1 MATRLLLI
9 DENVKFRNSVK
20 RSLAREIPD
29 LVVYEYDPNVDG
41 IPTRN
46 FNWQTYEL
54 VMLDHKWAK
63 AHDMGWLREIKNNP
77 EFPALI
83 MFIGSRWGAA
93 NEARMLGA
101 DETLKKR
108 ELTPAQLT
116 STIDFALR
124 YAQTRRKHHDLEM
137 RESTGPSIPG
147 YRIINKLAEGGMSSI
162 YLARREQDNEMV
174 VIKILYSESIEDETF
189 VDRFLKEYE
198 LISKINDPNVLK
210 IYEESYSEE
219 FMYMVL
225 EYFPNGDLHR
235 RIAAKQGLPLATALQ
250 YLIQIATGLQAI
262 HSRGVIHRDLKPS
275 NIMFR
280 ADDSL
285 AIIDF
290 GISKE
295 LAIADELTSDNMVMG
310 TVGYMSP
317 EAGQGKKVDAR
328 SDFYSLGIIF
338 YEMLTGKKPYI
349 GRDPAD
355 VVLKHVKAPIPWLPE
370 KYKQVQ
376 GLFEIMVAKDPDN
389 RFQSATR
396 LIEFVESRFAD
407 LLAMKVTEKDQSV
420 SNN

>member
-1 MATRLLLI
+1 MPTRLLLI

-20 RSLAREIPD
+20 RSLAREVPD
-29 LVVYEYDPNVDG
+29 IVIYEHDPNVNG

-46 FNWQTYEL
+46 FNWQTYEV
-54 VMLDHKWAK
+54 VMLDQKWAK
-63 AHDMGWLREIKNNP
+63 ANNMGWLREIKDSP

-83 MFIGSRWGAA
+83 MFIGSRWGSA
-93 NEARMLGA
+93 NEARVMGA
-101 DETLKKR
+101 DETLNKR
-108 ELTPAQLT
+108 ELTPAQLA

-124 YAQTRRKHHDLEM
+124 YAQTRRKHHELEM
-137 RESTGPSIPG
+137 REKTGPQIPG
-147 YRIINKLAEGGMSSI
+147 YRILNKLAEGGMSSI
-162 YLARREQDNEMV
+162 YLARREQDDEMV
-174 VIKILYSESIEDETF
+174 VIKILYSESIEDESF

-198 LISKINDPNVLK
+198 LISKINDRNVLK

-225 EYFPNGDLHR
+225 EYFPGGDLHR
-235 RIAAKQGLPLATALQ
+235 RIAARQGLPLRTALK
-250 YLIQIATGLQAI
+250 YLVQIATGLRSI
-262 HSRGVIHRDLKPS
+262 HSFGVIHRDLKPS

-280 ADDSL
+280 ADESL

-295 LAIADELTSDNMVMG
+295 LAVVDELTGDNMVMG

-328 SDFYSLGIIF
+328 SDVYSLGIIF

-349 GRDPAD
+349 GKDPAD

-370 KYKQVQ
+370 RYKEMQ

-389 RFQSATR
+389 RFQTAAR
-396 LIEFVESRFAD
+396 LIEFVENRFGH
-407 LLAMKVTEKDQSV
+407 LLAAEAD
-420 SNN
+420 

>member
-1 MATRLLLI
+1 MSTRLLLI
-9 DENVKFRNSVK
+9 DENTKFRNSVK
-20 RSLAREIPD
+20 RSLAREVPEV
-29 LVVYEYDPNVDG
+29 VVYEYDPNVDG

-63 AHDMGWLREIKNNP
+63 AHDMGWLRDIKNTP

-83 MFIGSRWGAA
+83 MFIGSRWGSS
-93 NEARMLGA
+93 NEARIMGA

-108 ELTPAQLT
+108 ELTPAQLA
-116 STIDFALR
+116 STIEFALR
-124 YAQTRRKHHDLEM
+124 YAQTRRKHHELEM
-137 RESTGPSIPG
+137 RENTGPEIPG
-147 YRIINKLAEGGMSSI
+147 YRIISKLAEGGMSSI
-162 YLARREQDNEMV
+162 YLARSERNNERV

-198 LISKINDPNVLK
+198 LISKINDPNILK
-210 IYEESYSEE
+210 IYQESYTEE
-219 FMYMVL
+219 FMYMVM
-225 EYFPNGDLHR
+225 EYFPGGDLHR
-235 RIAAKQGLPLATALQ
+235 RIAEKQGLPLDEALH
-250 YLIQIATGLQAI
+250 YLLQISAGLKSI

-280 ADDSL
+280 EDGSL

-295 LAIADELTSDNMVMG
+295 LAVADEITSDNMVMG

-349 GRDPAD
+349 GKDPAD

-370 KYKQVQ
+370 KYKTVQ
-376 GLFEIMVAKDPDN
+376 GLFEIMVAKDPEN
-389 RFQSATR
+389 RFQSAER
-396 LIEFVESRFAD
+396 LIEFVETHFAD
-407 LLAMKVTEKDQSV
+407 LLAAEENT
-420 SNN
+420 N